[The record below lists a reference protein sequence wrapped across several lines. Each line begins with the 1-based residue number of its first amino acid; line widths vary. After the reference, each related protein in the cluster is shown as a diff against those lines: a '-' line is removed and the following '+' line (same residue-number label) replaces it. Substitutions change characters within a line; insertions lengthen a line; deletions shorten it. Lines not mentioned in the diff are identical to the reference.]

1 MKIVTIRFANPR
13 NAAKN
18 MDHDAMQAD
27 LQARLE
33 VLIWERLGDDV
44 ELRLTRGETNDIR
57 IDGKFIEKPL
67 EVKRVVSEALGEIM
81 EDFDSS
87 AYTL

>member
-1 MKIVTIRFANPR
+1 MKIVTIRFALPR

-27 LQARLE
+27 LHAQLE

-44 ELRLTRGETNDIR
+44 ELRLTQGETNDIR
-57 IDGKFIEKPL
+57 IDGKFLQKPL
-67 EVKRVVSEALGEIM
+67 EVKRIVGEALGEIM

>member
-1 MKIVTIRFANPR
+1 MKIITIRFATPR
-13 NAAKN
+13 NAATN

-27 LQARLE
+27 LQAQLE

-57 IDGKFIEKPL
+57 VDGKFSEKPP
-67 EVKRVVSEALGEIM
+67 EVKRIVGEALGEIM

-87 AYTL
+87 AYTP